1 MDNFAPELRI
11 FGNGDQLVVAF
22 DSLSVMDV
30 NRAARS
36 IQIPAAFKQLS
47 FALEGFDKDSVTDVG
62 DRRTVMG
69 KINLVTTDAG
79 GETASHELADCQ
91 FVLPAIGKPKNGVL
105 QFAPVERVEYA
116 VRQGVSDALIVALTD
131 FYAVRQASSDA
142 VSVHSD
148 AVSGHQVIMAP
159 TRSGMGA
166 ITAVAEASRR
176 RAAANDEP
184 KAFRRKMALAI
195 VVAPLLIWFLA
206 WGVSKVLTPSSPI
219 EDAVARAMAQDPDSV
234 VSQVE
239 LTKQTLQQMGLDPGQ
254 SGDIG
259 CLAPQ

>member
-1 MDNFAPELRI
+1 MKGDAMDNFAPELRI

-22 DSLSVMDV
+22 DSLSGMDV
-30 NRAARS
+30 KRAARS

-47 FALEGFDKDSVTDVG
+47 FALEGFDKDSATDVG
-62 DRRTVMG
+62 DRRTVLG

-91 FVLPAIGKPKNGVL
+91 FVLPAIGKPKNGVF
-105 QFAPVERVEYA
+105 QFAPVEQVKYA
-116 VRQGVSDALIVALTD
+116 VRQGVSDALVVALTD
-131 FYAVRQASSDA
+131 FYAVRPASSDA
-142 VSVHSD
+142 V
-148 AVSGHQVIMAP
+148 AGHQVIMAP

-166 ITAVAEASRR
+166 TPAVAEASRR

-184 KAFRRKMALAI
+184 KALRRKMALAI
-195 VVAPLLIWFLA
+195 VGAPLLIWFLA
-206 WGVSKVLTPSSPI
+206 WGGSKVLTPSSPI
-219 EDAVARAMAQDPDSV
+219 EDAVARAMAQDPASV
-234 VSQVE
+234 ASQVE